1 VVLEFGFWLGLQPEE
16 FANYRILTPA
26 FLSAK
31 AVANYRILTPRQ
43 NSGNRNQETPKTE
56 ASETGSWKTAIELGN
71 GGVETRECLEM
82 LNAEIY

>member
-31 AVANYRILTPRQ
+31 AVANYRILTPRKKKTKFGKQ
-43 NSGNRNQETPKTE
+43 KSGNAE
-56 ASETGSWKTAIELGN
+56 N
-71 GGVETRECLEM
+71 GGVR
-82 LNAEIY
+82 NG